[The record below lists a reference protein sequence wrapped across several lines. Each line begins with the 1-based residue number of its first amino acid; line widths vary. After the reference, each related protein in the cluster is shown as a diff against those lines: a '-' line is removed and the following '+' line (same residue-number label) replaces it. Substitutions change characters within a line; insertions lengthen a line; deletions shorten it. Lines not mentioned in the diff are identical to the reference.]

1 MENQQIILE
10 KIYDARVEKVWQ
22 ALTDIVQ
29 MQQWF
34 FPMMRNFEPKIGFS
48 TQFDVRLND
57 KVYPHLITVT
67 ESIPDKTIAYTWR
80 YGGYPG
86 NSVVRFALEPI
97 GDQTKL
103 MFTQTFT
110 ESSKPISIPISQT
123 GISGKAGRI
132 LSARCKNLS
141 NNN

>member
-48 TQFDVRLND
+48 TQFDVRHND

-110 ESSKPISIPISQT
+110 ESFEADIHPDF
-123 GISGKAGRI
+123 
-132 LSARCKNLS
+132 S
-141 NNN
+141 NGNFRQGWTHFVGALQKFVEQ